1 MTGMVGVPPG
11 RFIVLEGGEAS
22 GKTTQLQLLTER
34 LRTSGREVVE
44 TFEPGDTALGREL
57 RRLVLESEDPID
69 RFTETLLLAA
79 DRVQHVAEVIS
90 RAVNSGLD
98 VVCDRYVPSSLVYQG
113 WVRDVPI
120 DFIEAVNQTV
130 PEPDL
135 VIVLDVPDR
144 VAEAR
149 LGRPTDR
156 MEREGED
163 FHNKVREGY
172 RTLAKERGWV
182 VVDASGAPDLVADEV
197 WTVVSERLGTSP

>member
-1 MTGMVGVPPG
+1 M
-11 RFIVLEGGEAS
+11 
-22 GKTTQLQLLTER
+22 
-34 LRTSGREVVE
+34 
-44 TFEPGDTALGREL
+44 
-57 RRLVLESEDPID
+57 
-69 RFTETLLLAA
+69 
-79 DRVQHVAEVIS
+79 
-90 RAVNSGLD
+90 
-98 VVCDRYVPSSLVYQG
+98 
-113 WVRDVPI
+113 

-163 FHNKVREGY
+163 FHNQVREGY

-182 VVDASGAPDLVADEV
+182 VVDASGAPDLVAEEV
-197 WTVVSERLGTSP
+197 WAVVSERLGTSP